1 MNLQV
6 GSDKLLN
13 QFYLRHNSCVTFE
26 SLLGNCRNA
35 LCPFLQDMFLA
46 FNVIRYK
53 GVVYLFLQDTKI
65 SYDHESLICFN
76 ESLQFDI
83 NQKFVKINAYIIVP
97 LPHNDICRHRADKQT
112 SIMHS
117 H

>member
-1 MNLQV
+1 
-6 GSDKLLN
+6 
-13 QFYLRHNSCVTFE
+13 
-26 SLLGNCRNA
+26 
-35 LCPFLQDMFLA
+35 MFLA

-65 SYDHESLICFN
+65 SYDHESLRRFN

-83 NQKFVKINAYIIVP
+83 NQKFAKINTYIIVP
-97 LPHNDICRHRADKQT
+97 LPHNDIALCRHRADKQT

>member
-1 MNLQV
+1 
-6 GSDKLLN
+6 
-13 QFYLRHNSCVTFE
+13 
-26 SLLGNCRNA
+26 
-35 LCPFLQDMFLA
+35 MFLA

-53 GVVYLFLQDTKI
+53 GVVYLFLQDTEI
-65 SYDHESLICFN
+65 SYDHKSLRRFN

-83 NQKFVKINAYIIVP
+83 NQKFAKINTYIIVP
-97 LPHNDICRHRADKQT
+97 VSHNDKHRADKQT